1 MSQHTPNTRDKAL
14 SRLKS
19 ANHWLIGV
27 SVALTGVLTAVAAN
41 AFPGRTVKTSGAAA
55 AAGTRKAGKS
65 AGSESSASRLQAPTR
80 TPQSSEEQGTES
92 GAGEAE
98 SATQPPNEG
107 STEKPTEAEKPVEA
121 EKAVE
126 AEKPVEAEQ
135 KVETQ
140 PEAPV
145 VSGGS

>member
-1 MSQHTPNTRDKAL
+1 MRLHTPNTRDSAL

-19 ANHWLIGV
+19 ANRWLIGV
-27 SVALTGVLTAVAAN
+27 SLALTGVLTAVAAN
-41 AFPGRTVKTSGAAA
+41 AFPGRTLKTSGAAA
-55 AAGTRKAGKS
+55 ASGTRKAGKS
-65 AGSESSASRLQAPTR
+65 AGSGSSASRLQAPAR
-80 TPQSSEEQGTES
+80 TPQSSEEHGAES
-92 GAGEAE
+92 GASEGESTTA
-98 SATQPPNEG
+98 QPPSED
-107 STEKPTEAEKPVEA
+107 STEA

-126 AEKPVEAEQ
+126 AEKPVEAER